1 MCLLVLSLGVL
12 SWYKPSQWQ
21 FQVLESWWKIRERK
35 EVISSEVVRDL
46 QVILDSCCSAQPF
59 HLMNQ
64 LIPFQHEVNVVG
76 VVWLG

>member
-35 EVISSEVVRDL
+35 EVISIEVVRDL
-46 QVILDSCCSAQPF
+46 LVILDS
-59 HLMNQ
+59 
-64 LIPFQHEVNVVG
+64 
-76 VVWLG
+76 